1 MFRGCF
7 RPIPVLSGYENK
19 DKRGK
24 TAVNKGYL
32 AGFWSDMASLTFDL
46 QVTSPHSGARAGKIV
61 TDHGEILTP
70 IFMPVGTA
78 GSVKAV
84 SQQQLKEEV
93 KAPIILG
100 NTYHLYLR
108 PGLEVLE
115 QAGGLH
121 RFNGWDRPILTD
133 SGGYQ
138 VFSLS
143 GTRKIKEEGVLFQSH
158 IDGSRH
164 LFSPEKVMEI
174 QRIIGADIIMAF
186 DECPPYPSDYSYA
199 EKSMHLTHRWLD
211 RCFAHFKGAG
221 DRYGYT
227 QNLFPIVQGG
237 IYPELRKAS
246 CAYVSEKG
254 ATGNAIGG
262 LSVGEPEEQLYE
274 ICELCCT
281 NLPVQK
287 PRYLMGVGT
296 PWNILEC
303 IGRGVDMFDCV
314 MPTRNGR
321 NGMLFTSKGVIN
333 IDNKKWELDFSP
345 LDEGIG
351 CEISQFYSKAYLRHL
366 IKSKEFL
373 GLTIASVHN
382 LAFYLFLVKEAR
394 RHILEGDFESWKR
407 EQVEILKTRL

>member
-1 MFRGCF
+1 M
-7 RPIPVLSGYENK
+7 
-19 DKRGK
+19 
-24 TAVNKGYL
+24 T
-32 AGFWSDMASLTFDL
+32 
-46 QVTSPHSGARAGKIV
+46 

-70 IFMPVGTA
+70 VFMPVGTV

-84 SQQQLKEEV
+84 TQQQLKEDIS
-93 KAPIILG
+93 ARIILG

-108 PGLEVLE
+108 PGLDVLE

-121 RFNGWDRPILTD
+121 RFNGWDLPILTD

-164 LFSPEKVMEI
+164 LFSPEKVMDI
-174 QRIIGADIIMAF
+174 QRIIGADIVMAF
-186 DECPPYPSDYSYA
+186 DECPPYPSERSYA

-211 RCFAHFKGAG
+211 RCF
-221 DRYGYT
+221 DRFNSTEDKYGYT
-227 QNLFPIVQGG
+227 QNLFPIVQGSVF
-237 IYPELRKAS
+237 PDLRSAS
-246 CAYVSEKG
+246 CAYVSGKN
-254 ATGNAIGG
+254 ALGNAIGG
-262 LSVGEPEEQLYE
+262 LSVGEPEAQLYE
-274 ICELCCT
+274 ICEACCT
-281 NLPVQK
+281 DLPADR

-321 NGMLFTSKGVIN
+321 NAMLFTSGGVIN
-333 IDNKKWELDFSP
+333 IDNKKWEKDFSP
-345 LDEGIG
+345 IDAGID
-351 CEISQFYSKAYLRHL
+351 CEVSQYYSKAYLRHL
-366 IKSKEFL
+366 IKSKEIL

-382 LAFYLFLVKEAR
+382 LAFYLHLVREAR
-394 RHILEGDFESWKR
+394 THILMGDFASWKR
-407 EQVEILKTRL
+407 DQVEILQTRL